1 MKVRKK
7 QPVQTRQ
14 AILDAAGIEFS
25 LCGYSGAG
33 LGGIVARAELTKGA
47 LFHHFPDKRS
57 LAAAWIAERLGAS
70 IDQLWIAP
78 LEAADSLDALLGLCR
93 LRCRELAAEDA
104 VSALVAVAAEVAARD
119 VLLGNALE
127 RVFGDFRSAFAGL
140 LERGK
145 AAGWIHPS
153 IKPEIEAA
161 LFVAA
166 FSGLTV
172 SIKTARSPD
181 ARGSFITAL
190 EGYLETLRVQQA

>member
-14 AILDAAGIEFS
+14 AILDAAGVEFS
-25 LCGYSGAG
+25 LNGYSGAG
-33 LGGIVARAELTKGA
+33 LGGIVARAEMTKGA
-47 LFHHFPDKRS
+47 LFHHFPDKRA
-57 LAAAWIAERLGAS
+57 LAAAWITERLGAS

-78 LEAADSLDALLGLCR
+78 LEAADSLDALLNLCR

-119 VLLGNALE
+119 VLLGDVLE

-140 LERGK
+140 LVRGK
-145 AAGWIHPS
+145 VAGWIHPS

-161 LFVAA
+161 LFVSALA
-166 FSGLTV
+166 GLTV
-172 SIKTARSPD
+172 SSKTSRNQETRS
-181 ARGSFITAL
+181 AFITAL
-190 EGYLETLRVQQA
+190 EGYLETLRVQ